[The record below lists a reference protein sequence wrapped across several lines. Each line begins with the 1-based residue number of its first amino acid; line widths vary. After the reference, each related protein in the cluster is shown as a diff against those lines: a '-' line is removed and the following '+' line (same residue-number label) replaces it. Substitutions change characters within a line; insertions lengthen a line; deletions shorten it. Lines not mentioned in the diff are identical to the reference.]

1 MSVEKKTAEYLIRLV
16 NKVEGASEIESAKK
30 SYSELANSL
39 NLIAERSQPAKTWLD
54 KLGTTILNTFRYQ
67 VVNQFTDALLNGA
80 GEIVNYLKEVDQQL
94 NSIRIVSGQTQ
105 SQVEG
110 FLKTAQQGAKAL
122 GTTTTSYLEAAQI
135 FYQQGLSTSEVIA
148 RTNETVKAANIS
160 GQSISETADQ
170 VTAVLNGYNISAS
183 EVNDTL
189 SIMASLGAATA
200 SDFEELAS
208 ASQKVASASSNAGIP
223 LKNMMAMIATMT
235 SVTREAPESIGTS
248 LNSLI
253 GRFNDLDIDDL
264 QQVSSTIEGVL
275 QNTGTNI
282 SIFNDETGQIRN
294 LNSVL
299 TDLADIWDTIDGN
312 SKAAITTALA
322 GTRQANRLLALL
334 DNWDAYQKNLK
345 TADIAE
351 GSLDAQQAVYMES
364 LEAMENQMEAASM
377 TMWGEL
383 FNEDYLKSYYKTLTD
398 VFTTTGNIIDNIGGA
413 EPILRQLSAIAIPL
427 LSKLATPIAVNIG
440 TARARNSVT
449 SNDINIKEIQ
459 NQVRNLGKENGG
471 EVFRNISFLN
481 QNQLSKLSQEQQ
493 EQYSKSVKVVS
504 QRVELQEKLAEA
516 SKYDPDTIRQL
527 KDELIDTKEYNEILK
542 DRIELEK
549 ELEAV
554 KQKRAVLESKVV
566 TGDPYKNLKDQY
578 GEAGLNA
585 AISKQQSGKG
595 LKGYDYAKLYKDLGI
610 SGNKEEQSKVKEAL
624 NYYAKTTIDA
634 GKENEKYAN
643 QIKESREKEAQI
655 QSQLDQNTED
665 LRSRDSDFYSS
676 DLFGDRVKTLL
687 ESGLGADRG
696 QAAINSLS
704 EDLFAKIKQNSSDSS
719 IVENNFTRLLNLIDD
734 FDNKNLATADI
745 LKKYNLK
752 EEDLNK
758 LYEKLVDTAKKVTV
772 QVNAEADNA
781 QKQIDANN
789 TRTKQAVDFLAGAK
803 DAITSVSVA
812 EWALSAVNA
821 VWSLGDAFL
830 QMSDDSVEGT
840 QKVQIGIQGIGTA
853 LSSVASMFG
862 PWGMVAAT
870 GIGVLTSALTY
881 FAETFQWGA
890 SEAEKAANRINS
902 ALSATEGYTKTLL
915 EQKNALSSVSLAA
928 DELAE
933 KYKEQ
938 AFTRDQLTE
947 AEKTSYDQVA
957 SYVKTYAPELVKYYD
972 LEGNAIIDLSRLY
985 GTLGENRRNYLD
997 QQYLDN
1003 AYQVYGSD
1011 AIQEN
1016 IGTSASALLTQQQ
1029 LAYESIREL
1038 NEQIVELQQK
1048 ALTSNRDYTDE
1059 ITAATE
1065 KLQEQQNLVTNISTN
1080 WDELV
1085 AKPITYGSSIY
1096 QSLSPEG
1103 QTLMTNLASYNNY
1116 LDTGFGALM
1125 DTDSFSTGVQ
1135 NFMQSLVDSGNSVQE
1150 KFLSMD
1156 QSIQLTVADMAMSMN
1171 LTNTQLQQ
1179 LLPQLDQASFLSGE
1193 FLGQWIKAGQENI
1206 DENSTVTDISKVVE
1220 NLDKIEEP
1228 DEEEFTRKATKD
1240 VAEDYAKHG
1249 APIASSYAAGYDDKL
1264 ADDIAEKTEEYT
1276 EEFEDQQ
1283 ERQVDAVKDATDRQK
1298 DLYDEMFNSW
1308 SKGVRE
1314 FANSSAENYQE
1325 VRKEF
1330 EDLQESMSS
1339 ADEETRD
1346 DIAKRAGAL
1355 YSILRGDDKAY
1366 YKEWLG
1372 INQSQVAQAAEQY
1385 GVLAS
1390 NYKTYNEYMNALDVA
1405 QANARIILENNA
1417 GKSIAEIGHQLT
1429 NEKLKQ
1435 MSVEA
1440 LQAGKTAEA
1449 EIFAAATSSDS
1460 QKVASTAAALVKLEG
1475 YRESLQAAVN
1485 AGQGEALVAAETNNA
1500 IIDTYNQAV
1509 SQLEGGKTI
1518 SQVAARNVTY
1528 SQALGLVDQA
1538 IADLTAAAQEDPE
1551 VSGEMASIEQA
1562 MKDYADFVLDP
1573 INWQNPTGN
1582 FDTTGF
1588 KDYVPSAAPSYTSPA
1603 GGSGGGG
1610 DSGGGSGG
1618 SSKSETPKTDLVD
1631 LTDLEEG
1638 EVFEGDIDVLK
1649 PYTDQ
1654 IEELEHQLDLL
1665 SEARDHAYGK
1675 GYMDILEDELS
1686 VQEETL
1692 DVMKEKLKAAQ
1703 DSAAEQKKNLEELAK
1718 EKDIKLSFDD
1728 NGAISN
1734 YNDILKSLEESS
1746 QKYQDDYD
1754 KKKTQI
1760 DALTAQY
1767 DALKAQYE
1775 QAEDAGLSNEQL
1787 NVKANAL
1794 NNLANQINKLTEEA
1808 NKSVADQSALNEWA
1822 ENFKD
1827 RMDDYEEMAVDN
1839 IQEMEEDIS
1848 SQISDIIENQIEQ
1861 IEYPINI
1868 VVEAS
1873 EQNEDYLDLLSSI
1886 LTKNKGKVSFSVDST
1901 ASFNS
1906 LQNTLNE
1913 INGLFKNSDKLQE
1926 AMKAVEDI
1934 QNNAEITN
1942 LYSAP
1947 GDLLELLRDQESTMI
1962 DAASQLIE
1970 IENEMSE
1977 AFDDAI
1983 DSAVETLE
1991 DALDRMADIADV
2003 YSNVLEAAEQTNSDT
2018 FELIQKMNTYTLE
2031 VNEKQI
2037 SALKEQAQ
2045 TLLETRDQY
2054 AKGTDEY
2061 LKADEAYIESLN
2073 KIVELQKESVSAME
2087 DTISNLFERN
2097 KEEIESTIL
2106 GTDLSQLKEDL
2117 QDLTA
2122 ERDKYLA
2129 TEKKIYELSKFES
2142 SIAEDIDSYQNN
2154 PTAQKRLQQFM
2165 DAELKYLREKE
2176 KITQDDLD
2184 LSQKQYDLLKAQ
2196 IELEDAR
2203 AGKNYTQMLQR
2214 NSSGNYGYVYVAD
2227 TSAIDEAEQAY
2238 QDAIDQL
2245 YEYASSQYDSYLNDI
2260 TDAVS
2265 EYEEDVQDIAE
2276 RYQKGQITYDKAMEL
2291 TQQAR
2296 DKLLARYQ
2304 EDQQKIT
2311 EYQQQMAGATELQK
2325 DAQDELNSSV
2335 EEQLKLLDELIN
2347 GDTTKTFDQIYE
2359 DLTGM
2364 TTEDT
2369 VFSDLNNGIIDMT
2382 SNWNDFFAAVN
2393 KDIDTIDF
2401 EKIDQNIETIYE
2413 SIDKYKQLLEDWKE
2427 SSEGALDAVIDS
2439 DIIGGLNGSLGSL
2452 NDATK
2457 TELETVNETIK
2468 KYQEQS
2474 VAIENTTNK
2483 LLQMIEA
2490 LESATGK
2497 IEETF
2502 GVTADEGLPS
2512 ITDTIEDFSDST
2524 STDTILASLANSSDM
2539 ATRDMLMSLAQVPN
2553 SNVNSSSD
2561 TYNIHAEFPNA
2572 TSTTEILDAFDTL
2585 SNYTAQYL
2593 GNNKNQ

>member
-54 KLGTTILNTFRYQ
+54 RLGNTVMNTFRYQ

-200 SDFEELAS
+200 SDFEELAT

-282 SIFNDETGQIRN
+282 SIFDDETGQIRN

-383 FNEDYLKSYYKTLTD
+383 FNEDSLKTYYKTLTD
-398 VFTTTGNIIDNIGGA
+398 VFTTIGNIVDNIGGA

-427 LSKLATPIAVNIG
+427 LGKLATPIAVNIG

-459 NQVRNLGKENGG
+459 NQVRNLGKEKGG
-471 EVFRNISFLN
+471 EIFKNVSFLN
-481 QNQLSKLSQEQQ
+481 QNELSKLSQEQQ
-493 EQYSKSVKVVS
+493 EQHSRSVKVLS
-504 QRVELQEKLAEA
+504 QRVELQEKLTEV

-542 DRIELEK
+542 ESIELEE
-549 ELEAV
+549 ELAAV
-554 KQKRAVLESKVV
+554 KQKRVALESKVAADD
-566 TGDPYKNLKDQY
+566 TYKNLRDQY

-585 AISKQQSGKG
+585 AILKQQSGKE

-610 SGNKEEQSKVKEAL
+610 SGNKEEQSKVREAL
-624 NYYAKTTIDA
+624 KYYAKTATDA

-643 QIKESREKEAQI
+643 QIKELREKEARI
-655 QSQLDQNTED
+655 QGLLDQNAED
-665 LRSRDSDFYSS
+665 LRSRDNDFYSS
-676 DLFGDRVKTLL
+676 DLFGDRVHTLL
-687 ESGLGADRG
+687 ESALGTEKG
-696 QAAINSLS
+696 QAAINSLP
-704 EDLFAKIKQNSSDSS
+704 EELFAKIKQNSSDSS
-719 IVENNFTRLLNLIDD
+719 IVENNFTRLLNLIED
-734 FDNKNLATADI
+734 FDNKNTTTADV

-758 LYEKLVDTAKKVTV
+758 LYEKLVDTAKKVST

-781 QKQIDANN
+781 QKQIDASN
-789 TRTKQAVDFLAGAK
+789 TKTKQAVDFLAGAK
-803 DAITSVSVA
+803 DAVRSVNIA
-812 EWALSAVNA
+812 EWALAGVNA

-870 GIGVLTSALTY
+870 GIGVLTTTLTY
-881 FAETFQWGA
+881 LAETFQWGA
-890 SEAEKAANRINS
+890 SEAEKAANRVNS

-928 DELAE
+928 DELSE

-938 AFTRDQLTE
+938 AFTREQLTE

-972 LEGNAIIDLSRLY
+972 LEGNAIIDLNRLY

-997 QQYLDN
+997 QQYLAN

-1029 LAYESIREL
+1029 LGYESIREL

-1048 ALTSNRDYTDE
+1048 ALTSNKDYTDE

-1103 QTLMTNLASYNNY
+1103 QTLMTNLSSYNNY
-1116 LDTGFGALM
+1116 LNTGFGALM
-1125 DTDSFSTGVQ
+1125 DTDSFSSGVQ
-1135 NFMQSLVDSGNSVQE
+1135 NFMQSLVDSGANVQE
-1150 KFLSMD
+1150 QFLSMD

-1193 FLGQWIKAGQENI
+1193 FLDQWIKAGQENI
-1206 DENSTVTDISKVVE
+1206 DENSTITDISKVTE
-1220 NLDKIEEP
+1220 NLDKIQEP
-1228 DEEEFTRKATKD
+1228 DKEELTRKATKD

-1249 APIASSYAAGYDDKL
+1249 APVASSYAAGYDDKL

-1283 ERQVDAVKDATDRQK
+1283 KKQVDAVKDATDQQK

-1325 VRKEF
+1325 VREEF
-1330 EDLQESMSS
+1330 EDLQEAMSS

-1355 YSILRGDDKAY
+1355 YSILRGDDQAY
-1366 YKEWLG
+1366 YKQWVG
-1372 INQSQVAQAAEQY
+1372 INQQQVAEAANRY

-1405 QANARIILENNA
+1405 QANARVILENNA

-1429 NEKLKQ
+1429 TEKLKQ

-1449 EIFAAATSSDS
+1449 EIFAAATSSNS

-1475 YRESLQAAVN
+1475 YRESLQAAVS
-1485 AGQGEALVAAETNNA
+1485 AGEGEALAAADTNNA
-1500 IIDTYNQAV
+1500 IIRTYNDAA
-1509 SQLEGGKTI
+1509 SQLEGGRTI
-1518 SQVAARNVTY
+1518 NEVAARNLTN
-1528 SQALGLVDQA
+1528 SQALALVDQA

-1551 VSGEMASIEQA
+1551 VSGEMAAIEQA
-1562 MKDYADFVLDP
+1562 MNDYADAVLDP
-1573 INWQNPTGN
+1573 INWQNPAGN
-1582 FDTTGF
+1582 FDTTAF
-1588 KDYVPSAAPSYTSPA
+1588 KDYTPSAAPSNTSPA
-1603 GGSGGGG
+1603 GGSGGG
-1610 DSGGGSGG
+1610 SGGG

-1631 LTDLEEG
+1631 LADLEEG

-1686 VQEETL
+1686 IQEETL

-1703 DSAAEQKKNLEELAK
+1703 DSAAEQKKNLGELAK

-1746 QKYQDDYD
+1746 QKYQDDYE
-1754 KKKTQI
+1754 KKKEQI
-1760 DALTAQY
+1760 DSLTAQY
-1767 DALKAQYE
+1767 DLLKAQYD
-1775 QAEDAGLSNEQL
+1775 QAEDAGLSNDQL

-1827 RMDDYEEMAVDN
+1827 KMDDYEEMAVDN

-1873 EQNEDYLDLLSSI
+1873 EQNEDYLELLSSI
-1886 LTKNKGKVSFSVDST
+1886 LAKNKGKVSFSVEST
-1901 ASFNS
+1901 ASFNN

-1913 INGLFKNSDKLQE
+1913 INGLFENSDKLQE

-1934 QNNAEITN
+1934 QNNAEITD

-1962 DAASQLIE
+1962 DAASQLVE
-1970 IENEMSE
+1970 IESEMSE

-1983 DSAVETLE
+1983 DSAVDTLE
-1991 DALDRMADIADV
+1991 DALNRMADIADV

-2073 KIVELQKESVSAME
+2073 KIVELQKESVSVME
-2087 DTISNLFERN
+2087 DTISSLFERN
-2097 KEEIESTIL
+2097 KEEIESAIL

-2117 QDLTA
+2117 EDLKT

-2154 PTAQKRLQQFM
+2154 PTAKKRLQQFM

-2238 QDAIDQL
+2238 QNAIDQL
-2245 YEYASSQYDSYLNDI
+2245 YEYASSQYDSYLSDI

-2265 EYEEDVQDIAE
+2265 EYEEDVQNIAE

-2304 EDQQKIT
+2304 EDQKKIT

-2382 SNWNDFFAAVN
+2382 SNWNDFFEAVN

-2401 EKIDQNIETIYE
+2401 EKLDQNIETIYE

-2457 TELETVNETIK
+2457 TELETVNETIQ
-2468 KYQEQS
+2468 KYKEQS
-2474 VAIENTTNK
+2474 LAIEDTTNR

-2502 GVTADEGLPS
+2502 GVTVDEGLPN
-2512 ITDTIEDFSDST
+2512 ITDTIEDSSDST

-2561 TYNIHAEFPNA
+2561 TYNIRAEFPNA

>member
-16 NKVEGASEIESAKK
+16 NKVEGATEIESAKR

-39 NLIAERSQPAKTWLD
+39 DLIAERSQPAKTWLD

-208 ASQKVASASSNAGIP
+208 ASQKVASASSTAGIP

-253 GRFNDLDIDDL
+253 GRFNDLDINDL
-264 QQVSSTIEGVL
+264 REVSSTINDVL

-282 SIFNDETGQIRN
+282 SVFDDETGQIRN

-299 TDLADIWDTIDGN
+299 TDLADIWDTVDGN

-334 DNWDAYQKNLK
+334 NNWDAYQKNLK

-398 VFTTTGNIIDNIGGA
+398 VFTTIGNIVDNIGGA
-413 EPILRQLSAIAIPL
+413 EPILRQISAIAIPL
-427 LSKLATPIAVNIG
+427 LGKLATPIAVNIG

-449 SNDINIKEIQ
+449 SNDVNIKEIQ
-459 NQVRNLGKENGG
+459 NQVRSLGKERGG
-471 EVFRNISFLN
+471 EIFRNVSFLN
-481 QNQLSKLSQEQQ
+481 QNELSKLSQEQQ
-493 EQYSKSVKVVS
+493 EQYSRSVKAIS
-504 QRVELQEKLAEA
+504 QRVELQEKLNEV

-542 DRIELEK
+542 DSIELEK
-549 ELEAV
+549 ELAAV
-554 KQKRAVLESKVV
+554 KQKRVTLESKVA
-566 TGDPYKNLKDQY
+566 TNDPYKNLKDQY
-578 GEAGLNA
+578 GEAGLND
-585 AISKQQSGKG
+585 AISKRQSGNR
-595 LKGYDYAKLYKDLGI
+595 LNYTKLYKDLGI
-610 SGNKEEQSKVKEAL
+610 SDNKEEQNKVKEAL
-624 NYYAKTTIDA
+624 NYYAKTATDV

-643 QIKESREKEAQI
+643 QIKELREKEAQI
-655 QSQLDQNTED
+655 QLLSDQTSED
-665 LRSRDSDFYSS
+665 LRSRESDFYSS
-676 DLFGDRVKTLL
+676 DLFGDRVQTLL
-687 ESGLGADRG
+687 ESGLGTDRG
-696 QAAINSLS
+696 QVAINSLS

-719 IVENNFTRLLNLIDD
+719 IVENNYTRLQNLIRD
-734 FDNKNLATADI
+734 FNNENITTADI

-752 EEDLNK
+752 EEDLDK
-758 LYEKLVDTAKKVTV
+758 LYEKLLNTAKKVAT
-772 QVNAEADNA
+772 QVNAEADDA
-781 QKQIDANN
+781 QEKIDANN
-789 TRTKQAVDFLAGAK
+789 TKTKQAVDFLSGAK
-803 DAITSVSVA
+803 QAITSVNVT
-812 EWALSAVNA
+812 EWALAGVNA

-870 GIGVLTSALTY
+870 GIGVLTSAFTY
-881 FAETFQWGA
+881 LAETYQWGA
-890 SEAEKAANRINS
+890 SEAEKAANRVNA
-902 ALSATEGYTKTLL
+902 ALAANEGYTKTLL

-928 DELAE
+928 DELSE

-938 AFTRDQLTE
+938 AFTREQLTE

-972 LEGNAIIDLSRLY
+972 QEGNAIIDLSRLY

-997 QQYLDN
+997 QQYLAN
-1003 AYQVYGSD
+1003 AYQVYGSG

-1029 LAYESIREL
+1029 LGYESIREL

-1048 ALTSNRDYTDE
+1048 ALTSNKDYTDE

-1065 KLQEQQNLVTNISTN
+1065 KLQEQQNLVTNISIN

-1116 LDTGFGALM
+1116 LNTGFGALM
-1125 DTDSFSTGVQ
+1125 DTDSFSSGVQ
-1135 NFMQSLVDSGNSVQE
+1135 DFVQSLVNSGDLVEE

-1156 QSIQLTVADMAMSMN
+1156 QSIQLAVANMAMSMN

-1193 FLGQWIKAGQENI
+1193 FLDQWIKAGQENI

-1228 DEEEFTRKATKD
+1228 DEKEFTRKATKD

-1283 ERQVDAVKDATDRQK
+1283 KRQVDAVKDATEQQK
-1298 DLYDEMFNSW
+1298 DLYDEMFNAW

-1325 VRKEF
+1325 VREEF
-1330 EDLQESMSS
+1330 EDLQESMSD

-1355 YSILRGDDKAY
+1355 YSILRGDDQAY
-1366 YKEWLG
+1366 YKQWVG
-1372 INQSQVAQAAEQY
+1372 INQQQVAEAANRY

-1405 QANARIILENNA
+1405 QANARVILENNA

-1449 EIFAAATSSDS
+1449 EIFAAATSSNS

-1518 SQVAARNVTY
+1518 GQVAARNVTY

-1538 IADLTAAAQEDPE
+1538 IADLTAAAQEDSE
-1551 VSGEMASIEQA
+1551 VSGEMAAIEQA
-1562 MKDYADFVLDP
+1562 MKDYADLVLDP
-1573 INWQNPTGN
+1573 INWQNPAGN

-1588 KDYVPSAAPSYTSPA
+1588 KDYVPSAAPSTTSPA

-1610 DSGGGSGG
+1610 SGGGG

-1631 LTDLEEG
+1631 LVDLEEG

-1686 VQEETL
+1686 IQEETL

-1703 DSAAEQKKNLEELAK
+1703 DNAAEQKKNLEELAK

-1734 YNDILKSLEESS
+1734 YNDILESLEKSS
-1746 QKYQDDYD
+1746 QKYQDDYE
-1754 KKKTQI
+1754 KKKKQI
-1760 DALTAQY
+1760 DSLTAQY

-1775 QAEDAGLSNEQL
+1775 QAEDAGLSNDQL
-1787 NVKANAL
+1787 NIKANAL
-1794 NNLANQINKLTEEA
+1794 NNLANQINKLTNEA

-1827 RMDDYEEMAVDN
+1827 RMGDYEEMAVDN

-1848 SQISDIIENQIEQ
+1848 SQISDIIENQVKQ

-1873 EQNEDYLDLLSSI
+1873 EQNEDYLDLLSSV

-1901 ASFNS
+1901 ASFNN

-1934 QNNAEITN
+1934 QNNAEITD

-1947 GDLLELLRDQESTMI
+1947 GDLLELLRDQQSTMM

-2037 SALKEQAQ
+2037 AALKEQAQ

-2073 KIVELQKESVSAME
+2073 KIVELQKESASAME

-2106 GTDLSQLKEDL
+2106 GTDLAQLKEDL
-2117 QDLTA
+2117 QDLAA

-2142 SIAEDIDSYQNN
+2142 SIAEDIDAYQNN

-2176 KITQDDLD
+2176 KITQDDLE

-2227 TSAIDEAEQAY
+2227 TSVIDEAEQAY

-2265 EYEEDVQDIAE
+2265 EYEEDVQSIAE

-2296 DKLLARYQ
+2296 EKLLARYQ
-2304 EDQQKIT
+2304 EDQKKIT

-2335 EEQLKLLDELIN
+2335 SEQLKLLDELIN

-2382 SNWNDFFAAVN
+2382 SNWNDFFETVN

-2401 EKIDQNIETIYE
+2401 EKLDQNIETIYE

-2439 DIIGGLNGSLGSL
+2439 DIIGGLNGNLGSL

-2457 TELETVNETIK
+2457 TELETVNVTIQ

-2502 GVTADEGLPS
+2502 DVTADEGLPS
-2512 ITDTIEDFSDST
+2512 ITDTIEDSSDIS

-2553 SNVNSSSD
+2553 SSVNSSSD
-2561 TYNIHAEFPNA
+2561 TYNINAEFPNA

>member
-1 MSVEKKTAEYLIRLV
+1 MSVQKKTAEYLIKLV
-16 NKVEGASEIESAKK
+16 NRVEGATEIESAKK

-39 NLIAERSQPAKTWLD
+39 DLIAERSQPAKTWLD
-54 KLGTTILNTFRYQ
+54 KLGVTILNTFRYQ

-183 EVNDTL
+183 KVNDTL

-200 SDFEELAS
+200 SDFEELAT

-253 GRFNDLDIDDL
+253 GRFNNLDIDDL
-264 QQVSSTIEGVL
+264 QEVSSTIEGVL
-275 QNTGTNI
+275 QNTKTNV
-282 SIFNDETGQIRN
+282 SVFDDETGQIRN

-299 TDLADIWDTIDGN
+299 TDLAAVWDTIDAN

-334 DNWDAYQKNLK
+334 DNWDEYQKNLK

-351 GSLDAQQAVYMES
+351 GSLDAQQAIYMES

-383 FNEDYLKSYYKTLTD
+383 FNEDYLKTYYKTLTD
-398 VFTTTGNIIDNIGGA
+398 VFTTIGNIVDNIGGA
-413 EPILRQLSAIAIPL
+413 GPILRQLSAIALPL

-440 TARARNSVT
+440 TKSARNAVT
-449 SNDINIKEIQ
+449 SNNIDIKNIQ
-459 NQVRNLGKENGG
+459 NQVRSLSRESGG
-471 EVFRNISFLN
+471 EIFSNVSFLS
-481 QNQLSKLSQEQQ
+481 QNELSKLSKEQQ
-493 EQYSKSVKVVS
+493 EQYSKSVKALA
-504 QRVELQEKLAEA
+504 QRVELQEKLTEV
-516 SKYDPDTIRQL
+516 SKYDSDTIRQL
-527 KDELIDTKEYNEILK
+527 KDELIDTKEYNEILR
-542 DRIELEK
+542 DSIELEAELATVK
-549 ELEAV
+549 EKRLSLEA
-554 KQKRAVLESKVV
+554 KMTSNDSYAAI
-566 TGDPYKNLKDQY
+566 KNQY
-578 GEAGLNA
+578 GEAGLNE
-585 AISKQQSGKG
+585 AISKRQSGNR
-595 LKGYDYAKLYKDLGI
+595 LNYTKLYKDLGI
-610 SGNKEEQSKVKEAL
+610 SDNKEEQNKVKEAL
-624 NYYAKTTIDA
+624 NYYAKTTNEV
-634 GKENEKYAN
+634 GKENEKYALK
-643 QIKESREKEAQI
+643 IKELREKEERLQELFAQ
-655 QSQLDQNTED
+655 SSND
-665 LRSRDSDFYSS
+665 LRSRDSDRYSS
-676 DLFGDRVKTLL
+676 DLFGSRVQALL
-687 ESGLGADRG
+687 ESGLGTDRG

-704 EDLFAKIKQNSSDSS
+704 EDLFSKIKQNSSSSS
-719 IVENNFTRLLNLIDD
+719 IVEDNFTRLLNLVED
-734 FDNKNLATADI
+734 FNNQNITTADI
-745 LKKYNLK
+745 LNKYNLK
-752 EEDLNK
+752 EEDLNN
-758 LYEKLVDTAKKVTV
+758 LYEKLLDTAKKVST
-772 QVNAEADNA
+772 QVNTEAQNA
-781 QKQIDANN
+781 QKEIDANN
-789 TRTKQAVDFLAGAK
+789 ARTKQAVDFLDGAK
-803 DAITSVSVA
+803 KAITSVNIA
-812 EWALSAVNA
+812 EWALAGVNA

-862 PWGMVAAT
+862 PWGMVAAA
-870 GIGVLTSALTY
+870 GIGVLTTALTY
-881 FAETFQWGA
+881 LAETFQWGA
-890 SEAEKAANRINS
+890 SEAEKATNTINS
-902 ALSATEGYTKTLL
+902 VLKATEGYTKTLM
-915 EQKNALSSVSLAA
+915 EQKNALSSVSIAA
-928 DELAE
+928 DDLAK

-972 LEGNAIIDLSRLY
+972 QEGNAIIDLSRLY
-985 GTLGENRRNYLD
+985 GTLEENRRNYLD

-1003 AYQVYGSD
+1003 AYQVYGSK

-1016 IGTSASALLTQQQ
+1016 IGTSGSALLTQQQ
-1029 LAYESIREL
+1029 LAYESIKEL

-1048 ALTSNRDYTDE
+1048 ALTSNKDYTDE

-1065 KLQEQQNLVTNISTN
+1065 KLQEQQNVLTNISSN
-1080 WDELV
+1080 WNELV
-1085 AKPITYGSSIY
+1085 TKPLTYGSSIY
-1096 QSLSPEG
+1096 SSLSPDA

-1116 LDTGFGALM
+1116 LNTGFGALM
-1125 DTDSFSTGVQ
+1125 DTDSFSSGVQ
-1135 NFMQSLVDSGNSVQE
+1135 NFMQSLIDSGDSVEE

-1156 QSIQLTVADMAMSMN
+1156 QSIQLAVADMAMSMS
-1171 LTNTQLQQ
+1171 LTNSQLQQ
-1179 LLPQLDQASFLSGE
+1179 LLPQLDQASFLSGA
-1193 FLGQWIKAGQENI
+1193 FLDQWIKAGQENI
-1206 DENSTVTDISKVVE
+1206 DENSTVTDISKVAE

-1228 DEEEFTRKATKD
+1228 DEKEFTRKATKD
-1240 VAEDYAKHG
+1240 VAEDYAKN

-1264 ADDIAEKTEEYT
+1264 ADDIAEKTEEYI

-1283 ERQVDAVKDATDRQK
+1283 KKQVDAVKDATEQQK
-1298 DLYDEMFNSW
+1298 DLYDEMFNAW
-1308 SKGVRE
+1308 TKGVRD

-1325 VRKEF
+1325 VREEF
-1330 EDLQESMSS
+1330 EDLQESMSN

-1355 YSILRGDDKAY
+1355 YSILRGDDQSY

-1405 QANARIILENNA
+1405 QANARVILENNA

-1449 EIFAAATSSDS
+1449 EIFAAATSSNS
-1460 QKVASTAAALVKLEG
+1460 QKVSSTAAALVKLEG
-1475 YRESLQAAVN
+1475 YRESLQAAVS
-1485 AGQGEALVAAETNNA
+1485 AGEGEALVAADTNNA

-1518 SQVAARNVTY
+1518 SQVAARNVTN
-1528 SQALGLVDQA
+1528 SQALALVDQA

-1551 VSGEMASIEQA
+1551 VSGEMAAIEQA

-1573 INWQNPTGN
+1573 ISWQNPTGN

-1588 KDYVPSAAPSYTSPA
+1588 KDYTPSVAPSNTSPA
-1603 GGSGGGG
+1603 SGSGGSG
-1610 DSGGGSGG
+1610 GGGSGG
-1618 SSKSETPKTDLVD
+1618 SSGSETKKTDLID

-1638 EVFEGDIDVLK
+1638 EVFEGDIDILK

-1686 VQEETL
+1686 IQEETL
-1692 DVMKEKLKAAQ
+1692 EVMKEKLKAAQ

-1746 QKYQDDYD
+1746 QKYQDDYE
-1754 KKKTQI
+1754 KKKEQI
-1760 DALTAQY
+1760 DSLTAQY
-1767 DALKAQYE
+1767 ELLKAQYD
-1775 QAEDAGLSNEQL
+1775 QAEDAGLSNDQL

-1808 NKSVADQSALNEWA
+1808 NKSVTDQSALNEWA
-1822 ENFKD
+1822 EDFKD
-1827 RMDDYEEMAVDN
+1827 KMDDYEEMAVDN

-1848 SQISDIIENQIEQ
+1848 SQITDIIENQIEQ

-1886 LTKNKGKVSFSVDST
+1886 LTKNKGKVSFSVEST
-1901 ASFNS
+1901 ASFNN

-1913 INGLFKNSDKLQE
+1913 INGLFENSDKLQE

-1934 QNNAEITN
+1934 QNNAEITD

-1977 AFDDAI
+1977 AFDNAI
-1983 DSAVETLE
+1983 DSAVDTLE
-1991 DALDRMADIADV
+1991 DALNRMADIADV

-2037 SALKEQAQ
+2037 SALREQAQ

-2087 DTISNLFERN
+2087 DTISSLFERN
-2097 KEEIESTIL
+2097 KEEIESAIL
-2106 GTDLSQLKEDL
+2106 GTDLFQLKEDL
-2117 QDLTA
+2117 EDLKT

-2196 IELEDAR
+2196 IELEEAR

-2245 YEYASSQYDSYLNDI
+2245 YEYASSQYDSYLSDI

-2304 EDQQKIT
+2304 EDQKKIT

-2382 SNWNDFFAAVN
+2382 SNWNDFFAAIN

-2401 EKIDQNIETIYE
+2401 EKLDQNIETIYE

-2439 DIIGGLNGSLGSL
+2439 DIIGGLNGNLGSL
-2452 NDATK
+2452 NDATR
-2457 TELETVNETIK
+2457 TELETVNETIQ
-2468 KYQEQS
+2468 KYKEQS
-2474 VAIENTTNK
+2474 LAIEDTTNR

-2490 LESATGK
+2490 LENATGK

-2512 ITDTIEDFSDST
+2512 ITDTIEDSSDT
-2524 STDTILASLANSSDM
+2524 AATDAVLASLASSSDI
-2539 ATRDMLMSLAQVPN
+2539 ATRSTLASLAQVPN
-2553 SNVNSSSD
+2553 SNVNSSND
-2561 TYNIHAEFPNA
+2561 TYNINAEFPNA
-2572 TSTTEILDAFDTL
+2572 TLTTEILDAFDTL